1 MSLEVAGA
9 RKEFRRRR
17 SEAVVALGGVDL
29 CVDVGELVALV
40 GPSGSG
46 KTTLLRAVAGLEPL
60 DAGTVTVAGRDV
72 TADPAGER
80 DVALVFQDL
89 ALFPHLS
96 VADNVGFGAL
106 ARGGARD
113 VVRDGVARSAATL
126 GIDHLLDR
134 RPGELSGGERQR
146 VALAR
151 ALLREPSLFLLD
163 EPLSSLDAELRVRM
177 REEVRDLQ
185 RRTGVGMLHV
195 THDQTEAMAIA
206 DRIVVLRA
214 GRVEQAGPPAEL
226 WARPDNVFVAGFL
239 GGVPMNL
246 LSAEQ
251 VGEPGDH
258 LVGVRPERLA
268 LGPSGLG
275 VLDAAVVDSAMSG
288 EDAVVRLDAA
298 GTRLHA
304 RLPWVAR
311 PENGGTVGVRWQETD
326 VHRFDRESGRRLP

>member
-239 GGVPMNL
+239 GGV
-246 LSAEQ
+246 
-251 VGEPGDH
+251 
-258 LVGVRPERLA
+258 
-268 LGPSGLG
+268 
-275 VLDAAVVDSAMSG
+275 
-288 EDAVVRLDAA
+288 
-298 GTRLHA
+298 
-304 RLPWVAR
+304 
-311 PENGGTVGVRWQETD
+311 
-326 VHRFDRESGRRLP
+326 